1 MLWTSYFKHNCTSV
15 KVHRN
20 NEHSIGLWWRKWIQN
35 RPCYGIKMK
44 QCLGK
49 FHYYSTNKTKEMG
62 EERRKVKY
70 ICVLQGRRSG
80 RKFRVRVLASA
91 PPLDLGIV
99 EPLHGHL
106 QTNMWLAPSTRSR
119 DWRDLGFTQLSHVPQ
134 NLPTPS
140 VGRLPF
146 LLPQALQ
153 ASSLKQEELPSLP
166 SPFTSLLHTPSTD
179 PCLSKSFAKC
189 LLPIDWD

>member
-20 NEHSIGLWWRKWIQN
+20 NEHSIGLWWRKWIQH

-70 ICVLQGRRSG
+70 IYVLQGRSSG

-106 QTNMWLAPSTRSR
+106 QTNMWLAPSTCSR
-119 DWRDLGFTQLSHVPQ
+119 DWMDLGFTQLSHVAQ

-140 VGRLPF
+140 VGRRPC
-146 LLPQALQ
+146 LLPQA
-153 ASSLKQEELPSLP
+153 
-166 SPFTSLLHTPSTD
+166 
-179 PCLSKSFAKC
+179 
-189 LLPIDWD
+189 W